1 MATLTNAQIL
11 NGSQL
16 ILFINGNPIAFG
28 TTDSI
33 SITPNTTEIATK
45 SHGLYP
51 SLYVNSIG
59 WEVTTENLASM
70 DGIKALN
77 AILDGAKDQ
86 TPVTLKFGQ
95 PANWQENGI
104 VNNEQPDWTT
114 PGATAIIA
122 EGKAMLTSYTINAP
136 AQENGTISA
145 TFTGVGELKL
155 LYDAQPNSGNQGAQG
170 TQGN

>member
-1 MATLTNAQIL
+1 MSTLTNAQIL

-16 ILFINGNPIAFG
+16 ILFIDNKPIAFG

-51 SLYVNSIG
+51 TLFVNSIG
-59 WEVTTENLASM
+59 WEVTTENLASRA
-70 DGIKALN
+70 GINTLN
-77 AILDGAKDQ
+77 TILHNTKNQ

-95 PANWQENGI
+95 PANWNENGI
-104 VNNEQPDWTT
+104 VDNSNPDWTE
-114 PGATAIIA
+114 PSEIIA
-122 EGKAMLTSYTINAP
+122 EGKAILTQYTLNAP

-155 LYDAQPNSGNQGAQG
+155 LEDTQPNSGNQGVQG